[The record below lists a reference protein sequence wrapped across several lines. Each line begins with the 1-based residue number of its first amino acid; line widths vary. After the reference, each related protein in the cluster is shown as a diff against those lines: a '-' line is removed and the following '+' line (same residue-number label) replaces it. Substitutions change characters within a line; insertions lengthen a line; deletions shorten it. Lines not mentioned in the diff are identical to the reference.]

1 MTKTRKM
8 GGMCS
13 RVVRH
18 EKSMAQLSM
27 EILSERC
34 FMEELSVNEGI
45 LKVILKVI
53 AYTRFIMFGRGNSGG
68 PCQGDNEFSCS

>member
-1 MTKTRKM
+1 M

-18 EKSMAQLSM
+18 EKCMAKLSM

-34 FMEELSVNEGI
+34 YLEELSVNEGI

-53 AYTRFIMFGRGNSGG
+53 AYTRFIMFWRGNSGG
-68 PCQGDNEFSCS
+68 LC

>member
-1 MTKTRKM
+1 M

-18 EKSMAQLSM
+18 EKCMAQLSM
-27 EILSERC
+27 EILSERYYL
-34 FMEELSVNEGI
+34 EELSVNEGI

-53 AYTRFIMFGRGNSGG
+53 AYTQFTKFRRSNSGG
-68 PCQGDNEFSCS
+68 PCQDNNEFLVRK